1 MDLSVKN
8 ETMIEKHLKWF
19 DKNFSK
25 AYSRMSSSDF
35 VSKILGFI
43 HGSVIFYLYFNYIF
57 LIFALPGML
66 CSFVFE
72 VDGENGYFFKT
83 IFAIILF
90 YVIWIAYR
98 KYYLPEK
105 ERVLQSNCMTL
116 EDKNLLIKIQIFFGI
131 NAFVGLIAGWN
142 GFSGDFTGYAILAV
156 MLLDFITI
164 LYLAKAI
171 KSFFLF
177 AVFFALWTLL
187 SAIGAVEAA
196 RMSGMLLTL
205 YAICVLFKNFKK
217 FMYIISQHKT
227 FLQWVILSAPIIFGI
242 FFCIVGAKQFAFSF
256 VGCALIFIGY
266 YIIEY
271 FIMSNYRDSLSV
283 KVFLEHFCSVP
294 VIFFTL
300 CIALASI
307 YNRMEENNLD
317 DKLVYNDN
325 NEFNDE
331 ISNEEVTYDGTDNI
345 YNDTSYDSYYT
356 KINNQYAGAIFPNGF
371 EAPAITGLGAFSA
384 GNTLDFGGATINT
397 TIDIPEFHSNPYM
410 LFTTHSNVG
419 NFNIADANGMTQI
432 SVVDGNVYDATHTL
446 VGGLKHDD
454 VTGITTLNSNSNEV
468 VMSWDQQNNIYA
480 GTPETGHLVGRVDKG
495 VGANTLRDMSGGI
508 VSYTDALGNAYGA
521 NGTPLGSVRKI

>member
-1 MDLSVKN
+1 M
-8 ETMIEKHLKWF
+8 EW
-19 DKNFSK
+19 
-25 AYSRMSSSDF
+25 
-35 VSKILGFI
+35 
-43 HGSVIFYLYFNYIF
+43 
-57 LIFALPGML
+57 
-66 CSFVFE
+66 
-72 VDGENGYFFKT
+72 
-83 IFAIILF
+83 
-90 YVIWIAYR
+90 
-98 KYYLPEK
+98 
-105 ERVLQSNCMTL
+105 
-116 EDKNLLIKIQIFFGI
+116 
-131 NAFVGLIAGWN
+131 
-142 GFSGDFTGYAILAV
+142 FSGDFTGYAILAI

-171 KSFFLF
+171 KSFFLI
-177 AVFFALWTLL
+177 AVFLGLLTLID
-187 SAIGAVEAA
+187 SDRDSA
-196 RMSGMLLTL
+196 RMGGMLLAL
-205 YAICVLFKNFKK
+205 YFTYIIFKNFKK
-217 FMYIISQHKT
+217 FMYIISQHKI
-227 FLQWVILSAPIIFGI
+227 FLQWVILSAPIIFGS
-242 FFCIVGAKQFAFSF
+242 FFCVAGTKQFAFSF

-271 FIMSNYRDSLSV
+271 FIMRNYREYLSV

-294 VIFFTL
+294 VIFCVL

-307 YNRMEENNLD
+307 YNKLEENNLD
-317 DKLVYNDN
+317 DTLAYNDN
-325 NEFNDE
+325 NELNSEF
-331 ISNEEVTYDGTDNI
+331 SNEAATYDGIDNI
-345 YNDTSYDSYYT
+345 HNDTSYDSYYT
-356 KINNQYAGAIFPNGF
+356 KINDQYAGAIFPNGF
-371 EAPAITGLGAFSA
+371 ETPAITGLGAFSA